1 MTDTVFLLAIISM
14 VGVNAAMLGLVLK
27 VSMNGKPKKLDNPRS
42 VDLDD
47 IRVGDVSMASFRREF
62 VEPIIAAIKES
73 AEER

>member
-1 MTDTVFLLAIISM
+1 MTETAFLLAIISM

-27 VSMNGKPKKLDNPRS
+27 VATNGKPKKLDNPHA

-62 VEPIIAAIKES
+62 VEPIITAIKES